1 MALLLLLPNEI
12 LWSIMRYLKPHAGIS
27 LLRSCRTLH
36 ELTKD
41 EKFWREYARY
51 HCITYR
57 DPTRLWYTLYA
68 TGDLFKM
75 CSHIDYL
82 QLLES
87 LPRKRQVFWQL
98 LADFRNRLSCCC
110 SRARLDGESAL
121 CMAPDCD
128 FVGCGEATFSFD
140 DSNLG
145 HMKEHWEKTNH
156 SITLKLSPFNFLEMW
171 CYACRMPLG
180 FWGFPSMTKSKDER
194 YIVRQIVG
202 YLTQLPDHDREL
214 RSQVLEHRR
223 WTERRLLSSQEI
235 VDDVNIVEKR
245 WFMKWLDF
253 IIDTSNHLPGI
264 VPNDLLFNQQD
275 GALRTDIRYG
285 EDFVLVSGPIR
296 SYLERTYG
304 VRGKIV
310 AGCELAG
317 KEHYQSIYKSIFA
330 RRDVFLSGPPLPI
343 MNHH

>member
-1 MALLLLLPNEI
+1 MHRVTQFQETSLAKCVDGSLREGPQGTRTNARSLQPKFRLFHAAGWVGRFPSARQAQVYPPHLLFSLSLKYPLVHMALLLLLPNEI

-128 FVGCGEATFSFD
+128 FVGKCCDVLIFVCNDLHGNLSIGCGEATFSFD

-171 CYACRMPLG
+171 CYACRMPVSLHQRNKCYHSYMCLTSVGNNMFNCTVAWFLG
-180 FWGFPSMTKSKDER
+180 FSKHD
-194 YIVRQIVG
+194 QI
-202 YLTQLPDHDREL
+202 QR
-214 RSQVLEHRR
+214 
-223 WTERRLLSSQEI
+223 
-235 VDDVNIVEKR
+235 
-245 WFMKWLDF
+245 
-253 IIDTSNHLPGI
+253 
-264 VPNDLLFNQQD
+264 
-275 GALRTDIRYG
+275 
-285 EDFVLVSGPIR
+285 
-296 SYLERTYG
+296 
-304 VRGKIV
+304 
-310 AGCELAG
+310 
-317 KEHYQSIYKSIFA
+317 
-330 RRDVFLSGPPLPI
+330 
-343 MNHH
+343 